1 MAFSIKVRVTAH
13 DIDTNTLAT
22 PTSVAK
28 YMMEAVDSNML
39 ACSPSYQELMNKGL
53 SFVVSRNSIQVF
65 RPLREYEELT
75 VETWATPSK
84 NVSFPRSYRIMA
96 GDETV
101 AAGLAI
107 WALIDLKEEKL
118 LKGSDFSVEGYG
130 IGDPIELGLPTR
142 FRLPADAPF
151 EKCGEKQ
158 ILYSDVDRNFHM
170 NNTKYYDM
178 LCDYIPNRE
187 SVYMSSAMINFVS
200 EAPLGCKLDIY
211 MSEGETSEDETIY
224 YFYTE
229 TEGKTNI
236 QARIGVKKVI

>member
-1 MAFSIKVRVTAH
+1 MAFSIKIRVTAH
-13 DIDTNTLAT
+13 DIDTNCLAT

-65 RPLREYEELT
+65 RPLKEYEEYT

-84 NVSFPRSYRIMA
+84 SVSFPRSYRIKS
-96 GDETV
+96 GEETV

-107 WALIDLKEEKL
+107 WALIDQNEGRLV
-118 LKGSDFSVEGYG
+118 KGTDFSVEGYG
-130 IGDPIELGLPTR
+130 IGEQIELELPPR
-142 FRLPADAPF
+142 FRLPSDRDF
-151 EKCGEKQ
+151 EKVGEKQ
-158 ILYSDVDRNFHM
+158 VLYSDCDRNFHM

-178 LCDYIPNRE
+178 LCDYIPDRA
-187 SVYMSSAMINFVS
+187 SVYMSSAMINFMS
-200 EAPLGCKLDIY
+200 EAPLGCKLDVFI
-211 MSEGETSEDETIY
+211 SKGETEGDETVY

-229 TEGKTNI
+229 AEGKNNI
-236 QARIGVKKVI
+236 QARIGVKSLI